1 MTIEEL
7 WDKIQ
12 IQMNIME
19 KGLREEMSTM
29 ESGLR
34 EEMNTKEK
42 SLKDEIK
49 EMKDDIHM
57 MKDDINDIKN
67 EVHVIKGDI
76 HIIKDVNLPH
86 ILTHQEETRK
96 ELKDKIEGYIQKHD
110 VEHKK
115 IDYQLANLE
124 WNNKIAN

>member
-19 KGLREEMSTM
+19 KGLREEM
-29 ESGLR
+29 
-34 EEMNTKEK
+34 NTKEK

-49 EMKDDIHM
+49 E

-86 ILTHQEETRK
+86 ILTHK
-96 ELKDKIEGYIQKHD
+96 YIF
-110 VEHKK
+110 
-115 IDYQLANLE
+115 
-124 WNNKIAN
+124 

>member
-19 KGLREEMSTM
+19 KGLREEM
-29 ESGLR
+29 
-34 EEMNTKEK
+34 NTKEK

-49 EMKDDIHM
+49 E